1 MLARPVINRYGRRFR
16 GYFPSHRM
24 GCMVAWESL
33 LELDAI
39 LLLEFSW
46 GVLSYR
52 EQPALIQYHDG
63 QKVRDYYPDFEL
75 VLDDGSLIHLEVKPT
90 SELAK
95 PAIRAK
101 YQAIAAHYQSRQH
114 AYRIVT
120 ELEIQR
126 EPLLGN
132 VRKLAYLSGKKSQQ
146 ELPDAQAVT
155 KVLGSD
161 AVPFDIAER
170 TLGREM
176 TLRLVAKGVL
186 RCDLALPLSGETPV
200 GIAKGGRHA
209 AYLL

>member
-16 GYFPSHRM
+16 GYFPFHRM

-46 GVLSYR
+46 GVISYR

-63 QKVRDYYPDFEL
+63 NKVRDYYPDFEL

-95 PAIRAK
+95 PAIQAK
-101 YQAIAAHYQSRQH
+101 YQAIATHYQSRQH

-120 ELEIQR
+120 EQEIQR
-126 EPLLGN
+126 EPLQSN
-132 VRKLAYLSGKKSQQ
+132 VRALAYLSGKISQQ
-146 ELPDAQAVT
+146 QLPDTQAVVSAVGSDELPFHV
-155 KVLGSD
+155 
-161 AVPFDIAER
+161 AER
-170 TLGREM
+170 TLSREM
-176 TLRLVAKGVL
+176 TLRLIKAF
-186 RCDLALPLSGETPV
+186 PYF
-200 GIAKGGRHA
+200 IADFSRILNSA
-209 AYLL
+209 RVRFRQNF